1 MIGLGHSE
9 HRKDGGSTPLLA
21 TSSPPREGSVLGTT
35 RASVDQRSLPIA
47 TRERWIIMSDLGDRD
62 ALMVAAAMV
71 LDEILNPERF
81 V

>member
-1 MIGLGHSE
+1 
-9 HRKDGGSTPLLA
+9 
-21 TSSPPREGSVLGTT
+21 
-35 RASVDQRSLPIA
+35 
-47 TRERWIIMSDLGDRD
+47 MSDLGDRD